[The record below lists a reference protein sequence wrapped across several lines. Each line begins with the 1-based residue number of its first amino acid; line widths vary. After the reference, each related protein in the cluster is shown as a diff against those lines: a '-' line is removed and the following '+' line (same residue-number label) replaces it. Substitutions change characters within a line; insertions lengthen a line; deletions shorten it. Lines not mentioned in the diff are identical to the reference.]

1 MRIAI
6 PAVGTKSDLFSYL
19 ALAVGLQ
26 RAGHRVV
33 VGSHPLMAEMVQSY
47 DLPFHPIGPNVD
59 VGRDLTRIRET
70 SGSWL
75 AAHLAATRRLITAM
89 EQASPDVLELCRQ
102 ADLVIVPHT
111 FAGRAE
117 VDILNKPFVTVT
129 MQEQLIPAFNPEHG
143 DLERFADRLGAAAI
157 NRLVAEPHNR
167 LRRKLNLP
175 PLKGGVDS
183 LLSARLNLVPIS
195 SILVPP
201 NPNWESQH
209 RVVGYWHLA
218 EPFEWSPPSELQVF
232 LLANDPVIAISLGP
246 LFKNSPQ
253 GLKTARL
260 VIEAARQAGV
270 FAVVQGWEDIFD
282 QLDLPETMLAVTGV
296 PNNWLLP
303 RVRMVLHNGGFGS
316 TAAGLRAGIPAV
328 VMPHRTDSPVWAQ
341 RLADVGVAPDPIPV
355 NRRTPDALAE
365 AIITALRSGEMHQ
378 RAALL
383 GEQVRLEAGVR
394 RAVQLI
400 EEVMS

>member
-1 MRIAI
+1 M
-6 PAVGTKSDLFSYL
+6 
-19 ALAVGLQ
+19 
-26 RAGHRVV
+26 
-33 VGSHPLMAEMVQSY
+33 
-47 DLPFHPIGPNVD
+47 
-59 VGRDLTRIRET
+59 
-70 SGSWL
+70 
-75 AAHLAATRRLITAM
+75 
-89 EQASPDVLELCRQ
+89 
-102 ADLVIVPHT
+102 
-111 FAGRAE
+111 
-117 VDILNKPFVTVT
+117 
-129 MQEQLIPAFNPEHG
+129 
-143 DLERFADRLGAAAI
+143 
-157 NRLVAEPHNR
+157 
-167 LRRKLNLP
+167 
-175 PLKGGVDS
+175 
-183 LLSARLNLVPIS
+183 
-195 SILVPP
+195 
-201 NPNWESQH
+201 
-209 RVVGYWHLA
+209 
-218 EPFEWSPPSELQVF
+218 
-232 LLANDPVIAISLGP
+232 LANDPVIAISLGP

-341 RLADVGVAPDPIPV
+341 RLADVGVAPDPIPA